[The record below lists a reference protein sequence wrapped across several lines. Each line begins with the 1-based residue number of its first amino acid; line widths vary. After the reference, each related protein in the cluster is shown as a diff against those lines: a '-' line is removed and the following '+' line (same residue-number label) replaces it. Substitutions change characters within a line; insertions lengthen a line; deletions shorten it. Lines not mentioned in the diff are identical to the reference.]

1 MMLNDFHVGL
11 HTSIGGGLCKSISHA
26 VDKGCDCL
34 QIFSRN
40 PRGWQVR
47 PLGDDEIKIFR
58 NAREQSGLWPL
69 VIHSVYLINLAAQDP
84 AMQALSRAAFRE
96 ELERGIRLG
105 ADYLVVHPGNPKS
118 VPVEAGILTAVES
131 IREAARGL
139 KLKGAATSA
148 RRAGK
153 SNRLSI
159 LVENTA
165 GQGSS
170 IGCAFEQVAEIIAG
184 LDDLPVD
191 VCLDTAHTYASG
203 YDISTETGFRSTLKA
218 IDRSFGF
225 DRIKV
230 VHCNDSKVG
239 LGSRVDRHEHIGLG
253 HIGAEAFR
261 RITQHPKFR
270 AIPFILETPVDKEHD
285 AQWNMT
291 RIRELSVPGVV

>member
-1 MMLNDFHVGL
+1 MKLSDFRVGL
-11 HTSIGGGLCKSISHA
+11 HTSIGGGLKKSISEA
-26 VDKGCDCL
+26 VDKQCDCC

-47 PLGDDEIKIFR
+47 PLGDDEISEFR
-58 NAREQSGLWPL
+58 NARERSGLWPL

-84 AMQALSRAAFRE
+84 YMRALSVAAFRE

-105 ADYLVVHPGNPKS
+105 ADYLVVHPGNPKT
-118 VPVEAGILTAVES
+118 VPVEAGIITAVES

-139 KLKGAATSA
+139 KLKGAAENA

-153 SNRLSI
+153 PNGLSI
-159 LVENTA
+159 LIENTA

-170 IGCAFEQVAEIIAG
+170 IGCAFEQVADIIAR

-203 YDISTETGFRSTLKA
+203 YDISTEAGFKSTMKA
-218 IDRSFGF
+218 IVRSFGF

-230 VHCNDSKVG
+230 VHCNDSKVV
-239 LGSRVDRHEHIGLG
+239 LGSRVDRHQHIGLG
-253 HIGAEAFR
+253 HIGPEAFR
-261 RITQHPKFR
+261 RITHHQKLR
-270 AIPFILETPVDKEHD
+270 NTPFILETPIDKDHD
-285 AQWNMT
+285 DRWNLAK
-291 RIRELSVPGVV
+291 IRELSG

>member
-1 MMLNDFHVGL
+1 MMTQSIFRVGL
-11 HTSIGGGLCKSISHA
+11 HTSIAGGLSKSINEA

-47 PLGDDEIKIFR
+47 PLSDEEVQTFR
-58 NAREQSGLWPL
+58 DARERSGLWPL

-84 AMQALSRAAFRE
+84 VMQALSRAAFRE
-96 ELERGIRLG
+96 EIERGIRLG
-105 ADYLVVHPGNPKS
+105 ADYLVVHPGNPKT
-118 VPVEAGILTAVES
+118 VPIEAGILTAVES

-139 KLKGAATSA
+139 NLKGAATSQSE
-148 RRAGK
+148 AGK
-153 SNRLSI
+153 QNGLSI
-159 LVENTA
+159 LIENTA

-170 IGCAFEQVAEIIAG
+170 IGCEFEQVADIIAR

-203 YDISTETGFRSTLKA
+203 YDISTEAGFRSTLKA
-218 IDRSFGF
+218 IDKSFGF

-253 HIGAEAFR
+253 QIGSEAFR
-261 RITQHPKFR
+261 RITHNPKFR
-270 AIPFILETPVDKEHD
+270 KIPFILETPVEKGHD
-285 AQWNMT
+285 EKWNLA
-291 RIRELSVPGVV
+291 RIRELSQ